1 MDDFVINIELAN
13 GEIFKEKMD
22 NVFASNE
29 VKTGTA
35 SVAVYVDV
43 NNDKGLLKPGQYVK
57 MFITSAKAR
66 SGMVVPEKSIVQAE
80 GDSFVYVV
88 VDGKEGNVAKKRK
101 VVLGET
107 FDGKQVILEGVNKGD
122 KVMVGGLSNRM
133 LFDGS
138 KINIVAEK

>member
-1 MDDFVINIELAN
+1 M
-13 GEIFKEKMD
+13 
-22 NVFASNE
+22 
-29 VKTGTA
+29 
-35 SVAVYVDV
+35 

-66 SGMVVPEKSIVQAE
+66 SGMIVPEKSIVQAE

-88 VDGKEGNVAKKRK
+88 TDGENGSVAKKRK
-101 VVLGET
+101 VTLGET
-107 FDGKQVILEGVNKGD
+107 FDGKQVILDGINKGD

-138 KINIVAEK
+138 RVNIVTEK